1 MKQVSIF
8 LAVLFL
14 ITSCN
19 FSKGVK
25 KDLSTGLSTS
35 YNGFA
40 VEDVY
45 LMDSAENRLNSNSI
59 SLGNVVLI
67 RATGVENFQEKDGKA
82 FPGCSILLTDKDGK
96 EVLNIKD
103 AYAELKDGVP
113 VTDAKTL
120 TASVTTGNPM
130 VAGET
135 YHLTTTF
142 FDKQKTDN
150 TITTNVDLKI
160 K

>member
-1 MKQVSIF
+1 MKQITI
-8 LAVLFL
+8 LLTTILFL
-14 ITSCN
+14 SSCN

-40 VEDVY
+40 IEESY
-45 LMDSAENRLNSNSI
+45 LLDSTENQLTSNVI
-59 SLGNVVLI
+59 ALGNIIFVRV
-67 RATGVENFQEKDGKA
+67 TGVENYEEKNGKA
-82 FPGCSILLTDKDGK
+82 YPGCSILLTDKAGK

-103 AYAELKDGVP
+103 AYADLKDGVS

-120 TASVTTGNPM
+120 TASVNTGNPM
-130 VAGET
+130 VVGET

-150 TITTNVDLKI
+150 TITTNVDLLI